1 MTRNEIL
8 EKYTVENGK
17 IKSLGKFEGEKI
29 YAPYFYNLMLCGE
42 GKENGGNN
50 IYFEILPED
59 IKEFPELKGK
69 KIVEFGE
76 TENGFFIE
84 L

>member
-1 MTRNEIL
+1 MTRSEIL

-29 YAPYFYNLMLCGE
+29 YTPYFYDLLLNGDGE
-42 GKENGGNN
+42 ENGGGNV
-50 IYFEILPED
+50 YFEILPED

-69 KIVEFGE
+69 KIVEFTE
-76 TENGFFIE
+76 TDNGFFIE